1 MLVLRKRTRDGR
13 PQQASA
19 ATAARAAAR
28 TYHSGTEDSTV
39 KLHFLFDLHVLQW
52 GVLNSNRFSERL
64 FLGEKKNLHRNCLVF
79 CNKCTTELN

>member
-19 ATAARAAAR
+19 ATAARAAR

-52 GVLNSNRFSERL
+52 GVPNSNRFSERL
-64 FLGEKKNLHRNCLVF
+64 FLGEKKLTQKLSCL
-79 CNKCTTELN
+79 LQ